1 MNLRSVLFATA
12 AAVSAATPAF
22 GQAASAP
29 AALPPVPANG
39 PAPNAGDLEMKVQ
52 ALQSELEKLRAVQNQ
67 IHHLQQE
74 LSAVE
79 ASEAAARDAATE
91 NAAVREAAA
100 KEVAGRDAAAKERAA
115 STTAERDA
123 NRKPADAATTILTEY
138 IQDVQRIALAARPQ
152 HDQEDLASRVANL
165 ELANGR
171 LQIGATFFGD
181 WAYYNKTGFGPQF
194 LTQLNQDGP
203 GNNGFNSF
211 DITRTYINFLFT
223 PLEAV
228 TLRITPNIYR
238 QVDVSNAVGNGKNSA
253 IASSSNGNLAFR
265 LKYAYLDF
273 NTLFGWSDNLKSDK
287 LTAGQ
292 TVNPLVD
299 WEEGLYGYR
308 YVNLV
313 PWNYLSLS
321 STYTGVTVHGPI
333 TFSGTE
339 YLDYN
344 IGVFNTASFHA
355 IETNDKKQF
364 MARLTWYP
372 FGTTADRT
380 GLGITAFDDAG
391 YSTATPDSPSTSI
404 NRAAFLVHY
413 QTPSRGLMVAA
424 EYDVGSNAF
433 SVGNLFSGAGP
444 ADAISGATVVAPD
457 PYASFTSVVKGI
469 LPASG
474 TRQQG
479 YDFFGHLALGDSPL
493 ALFGMFQYLQ
503 PNTNFR
509 GTDPLDFYRIVA
521 GVSYTVNSHFQVAI
535 DDQNLTYFHQQFTM
549 PPTQLSTFSQTLA
562 KSTPNGIQNIVPAGT
577 NALFVNL
584 LFNY

>member
-1 MNLRSVLFATA
+1 MNLRSFLLTTA
-12 AAVSAATPAF
+12 AAVTAAGPAF

-29 AALPPVPANG
+29 AGLPPIQAND
-39 PAPNAGDLEMKVQ
+39 ASDLEMKVQ
-52 ALQSELEKLRAVQNQ
+52 ALQSELDKLRAVQNQ
-67 IHHLQQE
+67 IHDLQQE
-74 LSAVE
+74 LDTVKAGQAAARDAAARE
-79 ASEAAARDAATE
+79 AAAREAAAKEAAARDASARE
-91 NAAVREAAA
+91 NAA
-100 KEVAGRDAAAKERAA
+100 RA
-115 STTAERDA
+115 TAEREP
-123 NRKPADAATTILTEY
+123 NRKPADAASTILTDY
-138 IQDVQRIALAARPQ
+138 IQNVQLIAPAARPQ
-152 HDQEDLASRVANL
+152 QEQEDLARRIANL

-223 PLEAV
+223 PLEEV

-238 QVDVSNAVGNGKNSA
+238 QVDVSNAAGNGKNSA

-273 NTLFGWSDNLKSDK
+273 NTLFGWSDNLKGDK

-333 TFSGTE
+333 SFNGIE
-339 YLDYN
+339 YLDYH

-391 YSTATPDSPSTSI
+391 YSTASPDSPSTSI

-413 QTPSRGLMVAA
+413 QTPSRGIMVAA
-424 EYDVGSNAF
+424 EYDFGSNGF

-444 ADAISGATVVAPD
+444 ADAISGATVAAPD

-469 LPASG
+469 FPAAG

-479 YDFFGHLALGDSPL
+479 FDFFGHLALGDSPF
-493 ALFGMFQYLQ
+493 ALFGTFQYFQ
-503 PNTNFR
+503 PNTR
-509 GTDPLDFYRIVA
+509 LQGTDPLDFYRIVA
-521 GVSYTVNSHFQVAI
+521 GVSYTVNSHFQVAV

-549 PPTQLSTFSQTLA
+549 TSAQISTFSQSLA
-562 KSTPNGIQNIVPAGT
+562 TGNPNGIQNIVPTGT
-577 NALFVNL
+577 NAFFINL